1 MDIRSTVQS
10 FFEQYWL
17 SIPWQMILS
26 EILSKLISLTFLC
39 ILFIVGKKVLH
50 KIFQKTVLSSI
61 KLSSQ
66 SIARKHTLMRLLEN
80 CLDYLL

>member
-1 MDIRSTVQS
+1 MDILSTVHS

-26 EILSKLISLTFLC
+26 EILSKLISLAILS

-50 KIFQKTVLSSI
+50 KIFKKQYFPLSNYPH
-61 KLSSQ
+61 KV
-66 SIARKHTLMRLLEN
+66 LLESRP
-80 CLDYLL
+80 